1 MINFSLRKLLD
12 YVAKKAVLMML
23 FVMLI
28 GCDNSTPPSAN
39 WKLAIK
45 GVYSASISSDS
56 KYVVIGSI
64 NHGGSL
70 WDLQQ
75 KERLYN
81 WNHAKGKYTGL
92 VAMAFSP
99 EGSYAATAAPRT
111 ITLWETNTGKPV
123 WYWTAPGD
131 VLSIALTPQANH
143 AMLGLANHTAV
154 LFDIKN
160 GGIQR
165 VFHHDSKV
173 RHVAISADASIIL
186 TGSDD
191 GVAKLWDLNS
201 GELLFTWKHSNQIL
215 ATVLSDSGK
224 YAFTAAQAD
233 TASLWDTKTGE
244 QLKEMPIKKG
254 SYIAGASYTAAR
266 FSKSEDQFL
275 TGTNSRLVQLWDIA
289 SGLEKK
295 RWTITKNSPW
305 APTSATVL
313 AVGFGQNNT
322 YYAIGSNGL
331 SNELK

>member
-1 MINFSLRKLLD
+1 MINFSARKLLD
-12 YVAKKAVLMML
+12 YVAKKAVLIIL
-23 FVMLI
+23 FIMLI
-28 GCDNSTPPSAN
+28 GCDNSIPPNNS
-39 WKLAIK
+39 WKLATR
-45 GVYSASISSDS
+45 GVYAASISSDS
-56 KYVVIGSI
+56 KYGVIGSI

-75 KERLYN
+75 QERLYN
-81 WNHAKGKYTGL
+81 WNHIKGEYTGL
-92 VAMAFSP
+92 VAVAFSP

-111 ITLWETNTGKPV
+111 ITLWETNTGKPI

-143 AMLGLANHTAV
+143 AILGLANHTAV

-165 VFHHDSKV
+165 VFYHDNKV
-173 RHVAISADASIIL
+173 RNVAISADARIIL

-191 GVAKLWDLNS
+191 GVAKLWNLHS
-201 GELLFTWKHSNQIL
+201 GELLFSWKHDNQIL

-233 TASLWDTKTGE
+233 KAILWDTQTGE

-289 SGLEKK
+289 SGLERK
-295 RWTITKNSPW
+295 RWTITKTSQWSPS
-305 APTSATVL
+305 SATVL
-313 AVGFGQNNT
+313 TVGFGQNNT

-331 SNELK
+331 SHELK